1 MGAVAVRWRPVQVG
15 CRHWPLRPAMVN
27 PTTSQLAAEKM
38 RAAEEMRAAAAKMR
52 ATVAKMLAAA
62 AKMRAAAAKLRAAA
76 AKTRAAAAK
85 MRVAAAKMR
94 LRSCER
100 RRRRCEWR
108 RRRCKRFPE
117 LNNQLYVGWL
127 AHFIP
132 RARSL
137 SQGLAAFFPQGPP
150 IYSRIHSSSEHST
163 QSTEI
168 LDAF

>member
-38 RAAEEMRAAAAKMR
+38 RAAEEMR
-52 ATVAKMLAAA
+52 AAA